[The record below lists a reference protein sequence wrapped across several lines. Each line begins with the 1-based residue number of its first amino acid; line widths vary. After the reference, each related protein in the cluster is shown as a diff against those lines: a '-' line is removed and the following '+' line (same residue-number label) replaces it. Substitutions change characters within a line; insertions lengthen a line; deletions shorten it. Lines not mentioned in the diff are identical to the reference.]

1 MAHFAELDENNKV
14 LRVTCVGNDEVAY
27 NGDPAG
33 ETYCTNLLGGT
44 WKQTSYN
51 TRQGVHY
58 DPNTWIPSEDQ
69 SQAFRWNY
77 AGKDFT
83 YDSVNDVFIPPQ
95 DFPSWTFNEST
106 YVWDAPIAKPTII
119 TEDTADPVT
128 WSYQEYWDEDAYQ
141 ADNTK
146 GWYANKTNDTGNP
159 QVTYEWNGTAWIAL

>member
-69 SQAFRWNY
+69 SKAFRWNY

-83 YDSVNDVFIPPQ
+83 YDPVNDVFIPPQ
-95 DFPSWTFNEST
+95 DFPSWTLDSN
-106 YVWDAPIAKPTII
+106 YVWQAPVTFPSII
-119 TEDTADPVT
+119 VGANNVQLEIYWNEDTLAWNANPYPQPAPNTDTVPDKETILVWNPDT
-128 WSYQEYWDEDAYQ
+128 SSWS
-141 ADNTK
+141 
-146 GWYANKTNDTGNP
+146 
-159 QVTYEWNGTAWIAL
+159 